1 MKRSVTGF
9 QPEKGF
15 LAQQLRLIP
24 QLAHEGMPAYE
35 LIEFDPVI
43 NSSNMRPSDWQKIA
57 NDIYDHCLEYDGFV
71 VLHGTDTMAYTASAL
86 PLMLRGLNKSV
97 IITGSQ
103 IPLAEVR
110 NDAREN
116 LITALMLAADYQI
129 PEVCIL
135 FGDQLLRGCRTTK
148 ISASSF
154 DAFDSPNYPPLGTVG
169 SRIHVFADRI
179 RVSAPDIKLS
189 VASIEPQEIAT
200 FRLFPGV
207 SSAVLKNV
215 LRQPLKA
222 LILESYGVGNGPA
235 NDPEFLAALAEATA
249 NGTVIVNCTQCRHGA
264 VRQTNYATGSAL
276 GDAGAISGGDMT
288 IEAAVAKLMYLFSQ
302 KTDVNDVIQAMQ
314 QNLVG
319 ELTETET
326 REK

>member
-1 MKRSVTGF
+1 MLKPIDKTELLALPSVQHLASAGPRQYGFVIAGLQLSHGSKFSQTNHSMKKVCIINTGGTIGMKRSVTGF

-24 QLAHEGMPAYE
+24 QLIHEGMPAYE

-43 NSSNMRPSDWQKIA
+43 DSSNMRPSDWQKIA
-57 NDIYDHCLEYDGFV
+57 NDIYDHYLEFDGFV

-179 RVSAPDIKLS
+179 RVTAPDAQIS
-189 VASIEPQEIAT
+189 VAQSSLRKLPR
-200 FRLFPGV
+200 FDCFP
-207 SSAVLKNV
+207 AC
-215 LRQPLKA
+215 RQP
-222 LILESYGVGNGPA
+222 Y
-235 NDPEFLAALAEATA
+235 
-249 NGTVIVNCTQCRHGA
+249 
-264 VRQTNYATGSAL
+264 
-276 GDAGAISGGDMT
+276 
-288 IEAAVAKLMYLFSQ
+288 
-302 KTDVNDVIQAMQ
+302 
-314 QNLVG
+314 
-319 ELTETET
+319 
-326 REK
+326 